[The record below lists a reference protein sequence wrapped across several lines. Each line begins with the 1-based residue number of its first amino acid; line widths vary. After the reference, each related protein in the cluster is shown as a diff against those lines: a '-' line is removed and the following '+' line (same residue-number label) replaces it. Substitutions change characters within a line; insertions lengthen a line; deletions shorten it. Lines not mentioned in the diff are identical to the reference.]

1 MSKVLTLNKRF
12 QEILSLEIE
21 KNDILMQSEFKDFAL
36 SEDMIFEGAME
47 KYLQEISKAV
57 IEDINESIVYG

>member
-1 MSKVLTLNKRF
+1 
-12 QEILSLEIE
+12 
-21 KNDILMQSEFKDFAL
+21 MQSEFKDFAL

-57 IEDINESIVYG
+57 IEDINEAIVYG

>member
-57 IEDINESIVYG
+57 IEDINEAIVYG